1 MRLMKLELKRVLKT
15 RSTLI
20 LLTLSLVLSLV
31 MAYIPT
37 TFSYVSYLDD
47 NGNTIKLLDLDAVQ
61 YLKTLQSDTAG
72 TVTPQKVRQAV
83 EAYQSCLTKYGV
95 ENTYD
100 LPDGVY
106 EADILPYAPLLHGV
120 REAFADP
127 NTGIAP
133 SLMDIDPEK
142 VDDFYGACE
151 ARLDSLMKLE
161 QENHPAAQEA
171 AKRLYSRVETPYQLY
186 PGYTTDAM
194 DYQLLL
200 SFLIVLFCAV
210 IAAPIFTSDY
220 QTGADDIYRCTKYG
234 RMKFAVTKIVSALL
248 ICGTAFS
255 LCAAVFLLVSNSLY
269 GWECTKTSIQ
279 MLYSIVNLPN
289 LNLGQLQWVC
299 AGVYCLCLL
308 ATVSFTLFLS
318 SRLRNVVTSLSVALV
333 CCILPVIL
341 YVGLPSE
348 IGQWIYTILPAG
360 GVALQTSFLYSL
372 VDFAFWSIGNIAIWT
387 PYVMLGAY
395 CVEIPLF
402 LCLAVY
408 SYCTH
413 KVS

>member
-20 LLTLSLVLSLV
+20 LLSLSLILSLV

-47 NGNTIKLLDLDAVQ
+47 NGNTIKLLGLDAVQ

-83 EAYQSCLTKYGV
+83 EAYQTCLTKYGV

-200 SFLIVLFCAV
+200 SFLIVLFCTV

-255 LCAAVFLLVSNSLY
+255 LCAAVFLLVSNRLY

-372 VDFAFWSIGNIAIWT
+372 VDFAFWNIGNIAIWT

-408 SYCTH
+408 SYCTR
-413 KVS
+413 KA

>member
-15 RSTLI
+15 RLTLI
-20 LLTLSLVLSLV
+20 LLTFSLVLSLV

-47 NGNTIKLLDLDAVQ
+47 NGNTIKLLGLDAVQ

-72 TVTPQKVRQAV
+72 EVTPQKVRQAV
-83 EAYQSCLTKYGV
+83 EDYQTCLTKYGV

-106 EADILPYAPLLHGV
+106 ETEILPYAPLLHGV

-127 NTGIAP
+127 DSGIAP

-142 VDDFYGACE
+142 IEDFYSACE

-161 QENHPAAQEA
+161 QRDHPRAQEA

-186 PGYTTDAM
+186 PGYNTDAM

-200 SFLIVLFCAV
+200 SFLIVLFCTV

-234 RMKFAVTKIVSALL
+234 RVKFAVTKLLSALL

-255 LCAAVFLLVSNSLY
+255 LCAVVFLLVSNSLY
-269 GWECTKTSIQ
+269 GWECTKTSMQ

-299 AGVYCLCLL
+299 AGGYLLCLL

-318 SRLRNVVTSLSVALV
+318 SRLRNVVASLAVALV

-341 YVGLPSE
+341 YVALPSE

-360 GVALQTSFLYSL
+360 GVALQTSFLYTL
-372 VDFAFWSIGNIAIWT
+372 VDFAFRNMGNLTIWT

-408 SYCTH
+408 SYCTR
-413 KVS
+413 KA

>member
-37 TFSYVSYLDD
+37 TFSYVTYRDA
-47 NGNTIKLLDLDAVQ
+47 NGDTVKLLGLDAVQ

-151 ARLDSLMKLE
+151 DRLASLMKLE
-161 QENHPAAQEA
+161 QKDHPVAQEA

-372 VDFAFWSIGNIAIWT
+372 VDFAFWNIGNIAIWT

-408 SYCTH
+408 SYCTR
-413 KVS
+413 KA

>member
-15 RSTLI
+15 RLTLI
-20 LLTLSLVLSLV
+20 LLTFSLVLSLV

-37 TFSYVSYLDD
+37 TFSYVTYRDA
-47 NGNTIKLLDLDAVQ
+47 NGDTVKLLGLDAVQ

-72 TVTPQKVRQAV
+72 EVTPQKVRKAV
-83 EAYQSCLTKYGV
+83 EAYQTCLTKYGV

-100 LPDGVY
+100 LPEGVY
-106 EADILPYAPLLHGV
+106 EAEILPYAPLLHGI
-120 REAFADP
+120 REAFAAPDS
-127 NTGIAP
+127 GIAP

-142 VDDFYGACE
+142 IEDFYSACE

-161 QENHPAAQEA
+161 QRDHPRAQEA

-186 PGYTTDAM
+186 PGYNSDAM

-234 RMKFAVTKIVSALL
+234 RVKFAITKLLSALL

-255 LCAAVFLLVSNSLY
+255 LCAVVFLLVSNSLY
-269 GWECTKTSIQ
+269 GWECTKTSMQ

-299 AGVYCLCLL
+299 AGGYLLCLL

-318 SRLRNVVTSLSVALV
+318 SRLRNVVASLAVALV

-341 YVGLPSE
+341 YVALPSE
-348 IGQWIYTILPAG
+348 IGQLIYTVLPAG
-360 GVALQTSFLYSL
+360 GVALQTSFLYTL
-372 VDFAFWSIGNIAIWT
+372 VDFAFWDIGNLAIWT

-408 SYCTH
+408 SYCTR
-413 KVS
+413 KA

>member
-15 RSTLI
+15 RLTLI
-20 LLTLSLVLSLV
+20 LLALSLVLALI
-31 MAYIPT
+31 MAYIPVT
-37 TFSYVSYLDD
+37 YSYVSLLDE
-47 NGNTIKLLDLDAVQ
+47 NGNSEKLQGLDAIRYEKAV
-61 YLKTLQSDTAG
+61 QSDTVG
-72 TVTPQKVRQAV
+72 VVTPQKVRQAV
-83 EAYQSCLTKYGV
+83 EAYQACMRKY
-95 ENTYD
+95 NAQYTWQ

-106 EADILPYAPLLHGV
+106 AQEILPHAPLLHGV

-127 NTGIAP
+127 DSGIAP
-133 SLMDIDPEK
+133 STLDIDPEK

-186 PGYTTDAM
+186 PGYNTDAM

-200 SFLIVLFCAV
+200 SFLIVLFCTV

-279 MLYSIVNLPN
+279 MLYSIVNLSN

-299 AGVYCLCLL
+299 TGGYLLCLL

-318 SRLRNVVTSLSVALV
+318 SRLRNVVASLAVALV

-341 YVGLPSE
+341 YVALPSE
-348 IGQWIYTILPAG
+348 IGQWIYTVLPAG
-360 GVALQTSFLYSL
+360 GVALQTSFLYTL
-372 VDFAFWSIGNIAIWT
+372 VDFAFWNMGNLAIWT

>member
-15 RSTLI
+15 RLTLI
-20 LLTLSLVLSLV
+20 LLTFSLVLSLV

-47 NGNTIKLLDLDAVQ
+47 NGNTIKLLGLDAVQ

-72 TVTPQKVRQAV
+72 EVTPQKVRQAV
-83 EAYQSCLTKYGV
+83 EDYQTCLTKYGV

-100 LPDGVY
+100 LPEGVY
-106 EADILPYAPLLHGV
+106 EAEILPYAPLLHGV

-127 NTGIAP
+127 DSGIAP

-142 VDDFYGACE
+142 IEDFYSACE

-161 QENHPAAQEA
+161 QRDHPRAQEA

-186 PGYTTDAM
+186 PGYITDAM

-200 SFLIVLFCAV
+200 SFLIVLFCTV

-234 RMKFAVTKIVSALL
+234 RVKFAVTKLLSALL

-255 LCAAVFLLVSNSLY
+255 LCAVVFLLVSNSLY

-299 AGVYCLCLL
+299 AGGYLLCLL

-318 SRLRNVVTSLSVALV
+318 SRLRNVVASLAVALV

-341 YVGLPSE
+341 YAALPSE

-360 GVALQTSFLYSL
+360 GVALQTSFLYTL
-372 VDFAFWSIGNIAIWT
+372 VDFAFWNMGNLAIWT

-408 SYCTH
+408 SYCTR
-413 KVS
+413 KV

>member
-15 RSTLI
+15 RLTLI
-20 LLTLSLVLSLV
+20 LLTFSLVLSLV

-37 TFSYVSYLDD
+37 TFPYVSYLDD
-47 NGNTIKLLDLDAVQ
+47 NGNTIKLLGLNAVQ

-83 EAYQSCLTKYGV
+83 EAYQTCLTKYGV

-200 SFLIVLFCAV
+200 SFLIVLFCTV

-220 QTGADDIYRCTKYG
+220 QTGADDIYRCTKFG
-234 RMKFAVTKIVSALL
+234 RVKFAVTKIASALL
-248 ICGTAFS
+248 ICSAAFS
-255 LCAAVFLLVSNSLY
+255 LCAAVYLLVSNSLF
-269 GWECTKTSIQ
+269 GWECTKTSMQ

-289 LNLGQLQWVC
+289 LNLGALQGIS
-299 AGVYCLCLL
+299 AGGYLLCML

-318 SRLRNVVTSLSVALV
+318 SRLRNMVTALSLALG
-333 CCILPVIL
+333 CCILPIVM
-341 YVGLPSE
+341 YMALPAE

-360 GVALQTSFLYSL
+360 GVALQTSFFYSL
-372 VDFAFWSIGNIAIWT
+372 VDFAYWNLGNLAIWT

-395 CVEIPLF
+395 CIEVPLF
-402 LCLAVY
+402 LCLAIH
-408 SYCTH
+408 SYC
-413 KVS
+413 KQNAR

>member
-15 RSTLI
+15 RLTLI
-20 LLTLSLVLSLV
+20 LLTFSLVLSLV

-47 NGNTIKLLDLDAVQ
+47 NGNTIKLLGLDAVQ

-72 TVTPQKVRQAV
+72 EVTPQKVRQAV
-83 EAYQSCLTKYGV
+83 EDYQTCLTKYGV

-100 LPDGVY
+100 LPEGVY
-106 EADILPYAPLLHGV
+106 EAEILPYAPLLHGV

-127 NTGIAP
+127 DSGIAP

-142 VDDFYGACE
+142 IEDFYSACE

-161 QENHPAAQEA
+161 QRDHPRAQEA
-171 AKRLYSRVETPYQLY
+171 AKRLYNRVEMPYQLY
-186 PGYTTDAM
+186 PGYNTDAM

-200 SFLIVLFCAV
+200 SFLIVLFCTV

-234 RMKFAVTKIVSALL
+234 RVKFAVTKLLSALL

-255 LCAAVFLLVSNSLY
+255 LCTVVFLLVSNSLY

-279 MLYSIVNLPN
+279 MLYSIVNLSN
-289 LNLGQLQWVC
+289 LNLGQLQWIC
-299 AGVYCLCLL
+299 AGGYLLCML

-318 SRLRNVVTSLSVALV
+318 SRLRNVVASLAVALV

-341 YVGLPSE
+341 YVALPSE

-360 GVALQTSFLYSL
+360 GVALQTSFLYTL
-372 VDFAFWSIGNIAIWT
+372 VDFAFWNIGNLAIWT

-408 SYCTH
+408 SYCTR
-413 KVS
+413 KV

>member
-15 RSTLI
+15 RLTLI
-20 LLTLSLVLSLV
+20 LLTFSLVLSLV

-47 NGNTIKLLDLDAVQ
+47 NGNTIKLLGLDAVQ

-72 TVTPQKVRQAV
+72 EVTPQKVRQAV
-83 EAYQSCLTKYGV
+83 EDYQTCLTKYGV

-100 LPDGVY
+100 LPEGVY
-106 EADILPYAPLLHGV
+106 EAEILPYAPLLHGV
-120 REAFADP
+120 REAFADSDS
-127 NTGIAP
+127 GIAP

-142 VDDFYGACE
+142 IEDFYSACE

-161 QENHPAAQEA
+161 QRDHPRAQEA
-171 AKRLYSRVETPYQLY
+171 AKRLYNRVEMPYQLY
-186 PGYTTDAM
+186 PGYNTDAM

-200 SFLIVLFCAV
+200 SFLIVLFCTV

-234 RMKFAVTKIVSALL
+234 RVKFAVTKLLSALL

-255 LCAAVFLLVSNSLY
+255 LCTVVFLLVSNSLY

-279 MLYSIVNLPN
+279 MLYSIVNLSN
-289 LNLGQLQWVC
+289 LNLGQLQWIC
-299 AGVYCLCLL
+299 AGGYLLCML

-318 SRLRNVVTSLSVALV
+318 SRLRNVVASLAVALV

-341 YVGLPSE
+341 YVALPSE

-360 GVALQTSFLYSL
+360 GVALQTSFLYTL
-372 VDFAFWSIGNIAIWT
+372 VDFAFWNIGNLAIWT

-408 SYCTH
+408 SYCTR
-413 KVS
+413 KV

>member
-15 RSTLI
+15 RLTLI
-20 LLTLSLVLSLV
+20 LLSLSLVLSLV

-47 NGNTIKLLDLDAVQ
+47 NGNTIKLLGLDAVQ

-72 TVTPQKVRQAV
+72 EVTPQKVRQAV
-83 EAYQSCLTKYGV
+83 EDYQTCLTKYGV

-106 EADILPYAPLLHGV
+106 ETEILPYAPLLHGV

-127 NTGIAP
+127 DSGIAP

-142 VDDFYGACE
+142 IEDFYGACE

-161 QENHPAAQEA
+161 QRDHPRAQEA
-171 AKRLYSRVETPYQLY
+171 AKRLYNRVEMPYQLY
-186 PGYTTDAM
+186 PGYNTDAM

-200 SFLIVLFCAV
+200 SFLIVLFCTV

-234 RMKFAVTKIVSALL
+234 RVKFAVTKLLSALL

-255 LCAAVFLLVSNSLY
+255 LCAVVFLLVSNSLY
-269 GWECTKTSIQ
+269 GWECTKTSMQ

-299 AGVYCLCLL
+299 AGGYLLCLL

-318 SRLRNVVTSLSVALV
+318 SRLRNVVSALSLSLL
-333 CCILPVIL
+333 CCFLPIIV
-341 YVGLPSE
+341 YMALPSE
-348 IGQWIYTILPAG
+348 IGQWIYTVLSAG

-372 VDFAFWSIGNIAIWT
+372 VDFAFWNIGNLAIWT

-408 SYCTH
+408 SYCTR
-413 KVS
+413 KA

>member
-15 RSTLI
+15 RLTLI
-20 LLTLSLVLSLV
+20 LLTFSLVLSLV

-37 TFSYVSYLDD
+37 TFSYVTYRDA
-47 NGNTIKLLDLDAVQ
+47 NGDTVKLLGLDAVQ

-72 TVTPQKVRQAV
+72 EVTPQKVRKAV
-83 EAYQSCLTKYGV
+83 EAYQTCLTKYGV

-106 EADILPYAPLLHGV
+106 ETEILPYAPLLHGV

-127 NTGIAP
+127 DSGIAA
-133 SLMDIDPEK
+133 SLMDISPEK
-142 VDDFYGACE
+142 IENFYGACE
-151 ARLDSLMKLE
+151 ARLVSLMKLE
-161 QENHPAAQEA
+161 QKNHPAAQEA

-186 PGYTTDAM
+186 PGYNSDAM

-200 SFLIVLFCAV
+200 SFLIILFCTV

-234 RMKFAVTKIVSALL
+234 RVKFAITKLLSALL

-255 LCAAVFLLVSNSLY
+255 LCAVVFLLVSNSLY
-269 GWECTKTSIQ
+269 GWECTKTSMQ

-299 AGVYCLCLL
+299 AGGYLLCLL

-318 SRLRNVVTSLSVALV
+318 SRLRNVVASLAVALV
-333 CCILPVIL
+333 CCIFPVIL
-341 YVGLPSE
+341 YVALPSE

-360 GVALQTSFLYSL
+360 GVALQTSFLYTL
-372 VDFAFWSIGNIAIWT
+372 VDFAFWNIGNIAIWT

-408 SYCTH
+408 SYCTR
-413 KVS
+413 KV

>member
-15 RSTLI
+15 RLTLI
-20 LLTLSLVLSLV
+20 LLTFSLVLSLV

-47 NGNTIKLLDLDAVQ
+47 NGNTIKLLGLDAVQ

-72 TVTPQKVRQAV
+72 EVTPQKVRQAV
-83 EAYQSCLTKYGV
+83 EDYQTCLTKYGV

-100 LPDGVY
+100 LPEGVY
-106 EADILPYAPLLHGV
+106 EAEILPYAPLLHGV

-127 NTGIAP
+127 DSGIAP
-133 SLMDIDPEK
+133 ALMDISPEK
-142 VDDFYGACE
+142 IENFYGTCE
-151 ARLDSLMKLE
+151 ARLVSLMKLE
-161 QENHPAAQEA
+161 QKDHPAAQEA
-171 AKRLYSRVETPYQLY
+171 AKRLYSRVEMPYQLY
-186 PGYTTDAM
+186 PGYNTDAM

-200 SFLIVLFCAV
+200 SFLIVLFCTV

-234 RMKFAVTKIVSALL
+234 RVKFAVTKLLSALL

-255 LCAAVFLLVSNSLY
+255 LCAVVFLLVSNSLY
-269 GWECTKTSIQ
+269 GWECTKTSMQ

-299 AGVYCLCLL
+299 AGGYLLCLL

-318 SRLRNVVTSLSVALV
+318 SRLRNVVASLAVALV

-341 YVGLPSE
+341 YVALPSE
-348 IGQWIYTILPAG
+348 IGQWIYTILPAS
-360 GVALQTSFLYSL
+360 GVALQTSFLYTL
-372 VDFAFWSIGNIAIWT
+372 VDFAFWNIGNIAIWT

-395 CVEIPLF
+395 CVEIPIF

-408 SYCTH
+408 SYCTR
-413 KVS
+413 KA

>member
-15 RSTLI
+15 RLTLI
-20 LLTLSLVLSLV
+20 LLTFSLVLSLV

-47 NGNTIKLLDLDAVQ
+47 NGNTIKLLGLDAVQ

-72 TVTPQKVRQAV
+72 EVTPQKVRQAV
-83 EAYQSCLTKYGV
+83 EDYQTCLTKYGV

-100 LPDGVY
+100 LPEGVY
-106 EADILPYAPLLHGV
+106 EAEILPYAPLLHGV

-127 NTGIAP
+127 DSGIAP

-142 VDDFYGACE
+142 IEDFYSACE

-161 QENHPAAQEA
+161 QRDHPRAQEA
-171 AKRLYSRVETPYQLY
+171 AKRLYNRVEMPYQLY
-186 PGYTTDAM
+186 PGYNTDAM

-200 SFLIVLFCAV
+200 SFLIVLFCTV

-234 RMKFAVTKIVSALL
+234 RVKFAVTKLLSALL

-255 LCAAVFLLVSNSLY
+255 LCAVVFLLVSNSLY
-269 GWECTKTSIQ
+269 GWECTKTSMQ

-299 AGVYCLCLL
+299 AGGYLLCLL

-318 SRLRNVVTSLSVALV
+318 SRLRNVVASLAVALV

-341 YVGLPSE
+341 YVALPSE

-360 GVALQTSFLYSL
+360 GVALQTSFLYTL
-372 VDFAFWSIGNIAIWT
+372 VDFTFWNIGNLAIWT

-408 SYCTH
+408 SYCTR
-413 KVS
+413 KV

>member
-15 RSTLI
+15 RLTLI
-20 LLTLSLVLSLV
+20 LLTFSLVLSLV

-47 NGNTIKLLDLDAVQ
+47 NGNTIKLLGLDAVQ

-72 TVTPQKVRQAV
+72 EVTPQKVRQAV
-83 EAYQSCLTKYGV
+83 EDYQTCLTKYGV

-100 LPDGVY
+100 LPEGVY
-106 EADILPYAPLLHGV
+106 EAEILPYAPLLHGV

-127 NTGIAP
+127 DSGIAP

-142 VDDFYGACE
+142 IEDFYSACE

-161 QENHPAAQEA
+161 QRDHPRAQEA

-186 PGYTTDAM
+186 PGYNTDAM

-200 SFLIVLFCAV
+200 SFLIVLFCTV

-299 AGVYCLCLL
+299 AGGYLLCLL

-318 SRLRNVVTSLSVALV
+318 SRLRNVVASLAVALV

-341 YVGLPSE
+341 YAALPSE

-360 GVALQTSFLYSL
+360 GVALQTSFLYTL
-372 VDFAFWSIGNIAIWT
+372 VDFAFWNMGNLAIWT

-408 SYCTH
+408 SYCTR
-413 KVS
+413 KA

>member
-15 RSTLI
+15 RLTLI
-20 LLTLSLVLSLV
+20 LLSLSLVLSLV

-47 NGNTIKLLDLDAVQ
+47 NGNTIKLLGLDAVQ

-72 TVTPQKVRQAV
+72 EVTPQKVRQAV
-83 EAYQSCLTKYGV
+83 EDYQTCLTKYGV
-95 ENTYD
+95 ENTHD
-100 LPDGVY
+100 LPEGVY
-106 EADILPYAPLLHGV
+106 EAEILPYAPLLHGV

-127 NTGIAP
+127 DSGIAP

-142 VDDFYGACE
+142 IEDFYSACE

-161 QENHPAAQEA
+161 QRDHPRAQEA

-186 PGYTTDAM
+186 PGYNTDAM

-200 SFLIVLFCAV
+200 SFLIVLFCTV

-234 RMKFAVTKIVSALL
+234 QVKFAVTKLLSALL

-255 LCAAVFLLVSNSLY
+255 LCAVVFLLVSNSLY
-269 GWECTKTSIQ
+269 GWECTKTSMQ

-299 AGVYCLCLL
+299 AGGYLLCLL

-318 SRLRNVVTSLSVALV
+318 SKLRNVVASLAVALV

-341 YVGLPSE
+341 YAALPSE

-360 GVALQTSFLYSL
+360 GVALQTSFLYTL
-372 VDFAFWSIGNIAIWT
+372 VDFAFWNIGNLAIWT

-408 SYCTH
+408 SYCTR
-413 KVS
+413 KA

>member
-15 RSTLI
+15 RLTLI
-20 LLTLSLVLSLV
+20 LLTFSLVLSLV

-47 NGNTIKLLDLDAVQ
+47 NGNTIKLLGLDAVQ

-72 TVTPQKVRQAV
+72 EVTPQKVRQAV
-83 EAYQSCLTKYGV
+83 EDYQTCLTKYGV

-100 LPDGVY
+100 LPEGVY
-106 EADILPYAPLLHGV
+106 EAEILPYAPLLHGV

-127 NTGIAP
+127 DSGIAP

-142 VDDFYGACE
+142 IENFYSACE

-161 QENHPAAQEA
+161 QRDHPRAQEA
-171 AKRLYSRVETPYQLY
+171 AKCLYSRVETPYQLY
-186 PGYTTDAM
+186 PGYNSDAM

-200 SFLIVLFCAV
+200 SFLIVLFCTV

-234 RMKFAVTKIVSALL
+234 RVKFAVTKLLSALL

-255 LCAAVFLLVSNSLY
+255 LCAVVFLLVSNSLY
-269 GWECTKTSIQ
+269 GWECTKTSMQ

-299 AGVYCLCLL
+299 AGGYLLCLL

-318 SRLRNVVTSLSVALV
+318 SRLRNVVASLAVALV

-341 YVGLPSE
+341 YVALPSE

-360 GVALQTSFLYSL
+360 GVALQTSFLYTL
-372 VDFAFWSIGNIAIWT
+372 VDFAFWNMGNLAIWT

-408 SYCTH
+408 SYCTR
-413 KVS
+413 KA

>member
-15 RSTLI
+15 RLSLI
-20 LLTLSLVLSLV
+20 LLTFSLVLSLV

-47 NGNTIKLLDLDAVQ
+47 NGDTVKLLGLDAVQ

-72 TVTPQKVRQAV
+72 EVTPQKVRQAV
-83 EAYQSCLTKYGV
+83 EDYQTCLTKYGV

-100 LPDGVY
+100 LPEGVY
-106 EADILPYAPLLHGV
+106 EAEILPYAPLLHGV

-127 NTGIAP
+127 DSGIAP

-142 VDDFYGACE
+142 IEDFYSACE

-161 QENHPAAQEA
+161 QRDHPRAQEA

-186 PGYTTDAM
+186 PGYNTDAM

-200 SFLIVLFCAV
+200 SFLIVLFCTV

-234 RMKFAVTKIVSALL
+234 RVKFAVTKLLSALL
-248 ICGTAFS
+248 ICCTAFS
-255 LCAAVFLLVSNSLY
+255 ICAALYLLVSNSLY
-269 GWECTKTSIQ
+269 GWKCTKTSIQ
-279 MLYSIVNLPN
+279 MLYSIVNLSN

-299 AGVYCLCLL
+299 AGGYLLSQL

-318 SRLRNVVTSLSVALV
+318 SRLRNMVASLSVALV

-341 YVGLPSE
+341 YVALPLE

-360 GVALQTSFLYSL
+360 GVALQTSFLYTL
-372 VDFAFWSIGNIAIWT
+372 VDFAFWNIGNIAVWT

-395 CVEIPLF
+395 CMEIPLF
-402 LCLAVY
+402 LCLAVH
-408 SYCTH
+408 SYCTR
-413 KVS
+413 KA

>member
-15 RSTLI
+15 RLTLI
-20 LLTLSLVLSLV
+20 LLTFSLVLSLV

-37 TFSYVSYLDD
+37 TFPYVSYLDD
-47 NGNTIKLLDLDAVQ
+47 NGNTIKLLGLNAVQ

-83 EAYQSCLTKYGV
+83 EAYQTCLTKYGV

-151 ARLDSLMKLE
+151 DRLASLMKLE
-161 QENHPAAQEA
+161 QKDHPAAQEA

-186 PGYTTDAM
+186 PGYNSDAM

-210 IAAPIFTSDY
+210 IAAPIFSSDY

-234 RMKFAVTKIVSALL
+234 RGKFATTKLLSALL

-255 LCAAVFLLVSNSLY
+255 LCAVVFLLVSNSLY

-299 AGVYCLCLL
+299 AGGYLLCLL

-318 SRLRNVVTSLSVALV
+318 SRLRNVVASLAVALV

-341 YVGLPSE
+341 YVALPSE

-372 VDFAFWSIGNIAIWT
+372 VDFAFWNIGNIAIWT

-395 CVEIPLF
+395 CIEIPLF

-408 SYCTH
+408 SYCTR
-413 KVS
+413 KA

>member
-1 MRLMKLELKRVLKT
+1 MRLLKLELKRVLKT
-15 RSTLI
+15 RLTLI
-20 LLTLSLVLSLV
+20 LLTFSLVLSLV

-47 NGNTIKLLDLDAVQ
+47 NGNTIKLLGLDAVQ

-72 TVTPQKVRQAV
+72 EVTPQKVRQAV
-83 EAYQSCLTKYGV
+83 EDYQTCLTKYGV
-95 ENTYD
+95 ENTHD
-100 LPDGVY
+100 LPEGVY
-106 EADILPYAPLLHGV
+106 EAEILPYAPLLHGV

-127 NTGIAP
+127 DSGIAP

-142 VDDFYGACE
+142 IEDFYSACE

-161 QENHPAAQEA
+161 QRDHPRAQEA

-186 PGYTTDAM
+186 PGYNTDAM

-200 SFLIVLFCAV
+200 SFLIVLFCTV

-234 RMKFAVTKIVSALL
+234 RVKFAATKLLSALL

-255 LCAAVFLLVSNSLY
+255 LCAVVFLLVSNSLY
-269 GWECTKTSIQ
+269 GWECTKTSMQ

-299 AGVYCLCLL
+299 AGGYLLCLL

-318 SRLRNVVTSLSVALV
+318 SKLRNVVASLAVALV

-341 YVGLPSE
+341 YAALPSE

-360 GVALQTSFLYSL
+360 GVALQTSFLYTL
-372 VDFAFWSIGNIAIWT
+372 VDFAFWNIGNLAIWT

-408 SYCTH
+408 SYCTR
-413 KVS
+413 KA

>member
-15 RSTLI
+15 RLTLI
-20 LLTLSLVLSLV
+20 LLTFSLVLSLV

-47 NGNTIKLLDLDAVQ
+47 NGNTIKLLGLAAVQ

-72 TVTPQKVRQAV
+72 EVTPQKVRQAV
-83 EAYQSCLTKYGV
+83 EDYQTCLTKYGV

-100 LPDGVY
+100 LPEGVY
-106 EADILPYAPLLHGV
+106 EAEILPYAPLLHGV

-127 NTGIAP
+127 DSGIAP

-142 VDDFYGACE
+142 IEDFYSACE

-161 QENHPAAQEA
+161 QRDHPRAQEA

-186 PGYTTDAM
+186 PGYNTDAM

-200 SFLIVLFCAV
+200 SFLIVLFCTV

-234 RMKFAVTKIVSALL
+234 RVKFAVTKLLSALL

-255 LCAAVFLLVSNSLY
+255 LCAVVFLLVSNSLY
-269 GWECTKTSIQ
+269 GWECTKTSMQ

-299 AGVYCLCLL
+299 AGGYLLCLL

-318 SRLRNVVTSLSVALV
+318 SRLRNVVASLAVALV

-341 YVGLPSE
+341 YVALPSE
-348 IGQWIYTILPAG
+348 IGQWIYTILPTG
-360 GVALQTSFLYSL
+360 GVALQTSFLYTL
-372 VDFAFWSIGNIAIWT
+372 VDFAFWNMGNLAIWT

-408 SYCTH
+408 SYCTR
-413 KVS
+413 KA

>member
-1 MRLMKLELKRVLKT
+1 MSDENKKVCNQCPNHCPITDLKCSEGRMALKRESQGRTEYTEKEG
-15 RSTLI
+15 RRGPRGHHGERGHHKGRMHGGHHGGGRPCMDEDTLPGLMQACGHQIYHRGRRGGGQEGI
-20 LLTLSLVLSLV
+20 LSILAEKEQMSQ
-31 MAYIPT
+31 
-37 TFSYVSYLDD
+37 
-47 NGNTIKLLDLDAVQ
+47 KDLQ
-61 YLKTLQSDTAG
+61 EILQIQPGSMS
-72 TVTPQKVRQAV
+72 
-83 EAYQSCLTKYGV
+83 E
-95 ENTYD
+95 
-100 LPDGVY
+100 
-106 EADILPYAPLLHGV
+106 I
-120 REAFADP
+120 
-127 NTGIAP
+127 
-133 SLMDIDPEK
+133 
-142 VDDFYGACE
+142 
-151 ARLDSLMKLE
+151 LMKLE
-161 QENHPAAQEA
+161 QKDHPAAQEA
-171 AKRLYSRVETPYQLY
+171 AKRLYSRVEMPYQLY
-186 PGYTTDAM
+186 PGYNTDAM

-200 SFLIVLFCAV
+200 SFLIVLFCTV

-234 RMKFAVTKIVSALL
+234 RVKFAITKLLSALL

-255 LCAAVFLLVSNSLY
+255 LCAVVFLLVSNSLY

-299 AGVYCLCLL
+299 AGGYLLCLL

-318 SRLRNVVTSLSVALV
+318 SRLRNVVASLAVALV

-341 YVGLPSE
+341 YVALPSE

-360 GVALQTSFLYSL
+360 GVALQTSFLYTL
-372 VDFAFWSIGNIAIWT
+372 VDFAFWNIGNIAIWT

-408 SYCTH
+408 SYCTR
-413 KVS
+413 KV

>member
-1 MRLMKLELKRVLKT
+1 MRLMKLELKRGLKT

-37 TFSYVSYLDD
+37 TFSYVTYRDA
-47 NGNTIKLLDLDAVQ
+47 NGDTVKLLGLDAVQ

-83 EAYQSCLTKYGV
+83 EAYQTCLTKYGV

-127 NTGIAP
+127 DSGIAA
-133 SLMDIDPEK
+133 SLMDISPEK
-142 VDDFYGACE
+142 IENFYGTCE
-151 ARLDSLMKLE
+151 ARLVSLMKLE
-161 QENHPAAQEA
+161 QKDHPAAQEA

-186 PGYTTDAM
+186 PGYNTDAM

-200 SFLIVLFCAV
+200 SFLIVLFCTV

-234 RMKFAVTKIVSALL
+234 RVKFAITKLLSALL

-255 LCAAVFLLVSNSLY
+255 LCAVVFLLVSNSLY
-269 GWECTKTSIQ
+269 GWECTKTSMQ

-289 LNLGQLQWVC
+289 LNLGQLQWFC
-299 AGVYCLCLL
+299 AGGYLLCLL

-318 SRLRNVVTSLSVALV
+318 SRLRNVVASLAVALV

-341 YVGLPSE
+341 YVALPSE

-360 GVALQTSFLYSL
+360 GVALQTSFLYTL
-372 VDFAFWSIGNIAIWT
+372 VDFAFWNIGNLAIWT

-408 SYCTH
+408 SYCTR
-413 KVS
+413 KV

>member
-15 RSTLI
+15 RLTLI
-20 LLTLSLVLSLV
+20 LLSLSLVLSLV

-47 NGNTIKLLDLDAVQ
+47 NGNTIKLLGLDAVQ
-61 YLKTLQSDTAG
+61 YLKTLQSDTMG
-72 TVTPQKVRQAV
+72 EVTPQKVRQAV
-83 EAYQSCLTKYGV
+83 EAYQTCLTKYGV

-100 LPDGVY
+100 LPEGVY
-106 EADILPYAPLLHGV
+106 EAEILPYAPLLHGV

-127 NTGIAP
+127 DSGIAA
-133 SLMDIDPEK
+133 SLMDISPEK
-142 VDDFYGACE
+142 IENFYGTCE
-151 ARLDSLMKLE
+151 ARLVSLMKLE
-161 QENHPAAQEA
+161 QKDHPAAQEA

-186 PGYTTDAM
+186 PGYNTDAM

-200 SFLIVLFCAV
+200 SFLIVLFCTV
-210 IAAPIFTSDY
+210 ITAPVFTSDY

-234 RMKFAVTKIVSALL
+234 RVKFAITKLLSALL

-255 LCAAVFLLVSNSLY
+255 LCAVVFLLVSNSLY
-269 GWECTKTSIQ
+269 GWECTKTSMQ

-289 LNLGQLQWVC
+289 LNLGQLQWFC
-299 AGVYCLCLL
+299 AGGYLLCLL

-318 SRLRNVVTSLSVALV
+318 SRLRNVVASLAVALV

-341 YVGLPSE
+341 YVALPSE
-348 IGQWIYTILPAG
+348 IGQLIYTVLPAG
-360 GVALQTSFLYSL
+360 GVALQTSFLYTL
-372 VDFAFWSIGNIAIWT
+372 VDFAFWNIGNLAIWT

-408 SYCTH
+408 SYCTR
-413 KVS
+413 KV

>member
-15 RSTLI
+15 RLTLI
-20 LLTLSLVLSLV
+20 LLTFSLVLSLV

-37 TFSYVSYLDD
+37 IFSYVTYRDSSRD
-47 NGNTIKLLDLDAVQ
+47 TVKLLGLDAVQ

-72 TVTPQKVRQAV
+72 EVTPQKVRQAV
-83 EAYQSCLTKYGV
+83 EDYQTCLTKYGV
-95 ENTYD
+95 DNTYD

-127 NTGIAP
+127 DSGIAP

-142 VDDFYGACE
+142 IEDFYGVCE

-161 QENHPAAQEA
+161 QRDHPAAQEA

-186 PGYTTDAM
+186 PGYNTDAM

-200 SFLIVLFCAV
+200 SFLIVLFCTV
-210 IAAPIFTSDY
+210 IAAPIFTLDY

-234 RMKFAVTKIVSALL
+234 RIKFAVTKIVSALL
-248 ICGTAFS
+248 ICGSAFS
-255 LCAAVFLLVSNSLY
+255 LYAVVFLLVSNSLY

-299 AGVYCLCLL
+299 AGGYLLCLL
-308 ATVSFTLFLS
+308 ATMSFTLFLS
-318 SRLRNVVTSLSVALV
+318 SRLRNVVASLSVSLV

-341 YVGLPSE
+341 YVALPSE

-360 GVALQTSFLYSL
+360 GVALQTSFLYTL
-372 VDFAFWSIGNIAIWT
+372 VDFAFWNIGNLAIWT

-402 LCLAVY
+402 LCLAGY
-408 SYCTH
+408 SYCTR
-413 KVS
+413 KA

>member
-47 NGNTIKLLDLDAVQ
+47 NGNTIKLLGLDAVQ

-127 NTGIAP
+127 DSGIAP
-133 SLMDIDPEK
+133 SLTDIDPEK

-210 IAAPIFTSDY
+210 IAAPIFASDY

-372 VDFAFWSIGNIAIWT
+372 VDFAFWNIGNIAIWT

-408 SYCTH
+408 SYCTR
-413 KVS
+413 KA

>member
-15 RSTLI
+15 RLTLI
-20 LLTLSLVLSLV
+20 LLTFSLVLSLV

-47 NGNTIKLLDLDAVQ
+47 NGNTIKLLGLDAVQ

-72 TVTPQKVRQAV
+72 EVTPQKVRQAV
-83 EAYQSCLTKYGV
+83 EDYQTCLTKYGV

-100 LPDGVY
+100 LPEGVY
-106 EADILPYAPLLHGV
+106 EAEILPYAPLLHGV

-127 NTGIAP
+127 DSGIAP

-142 VDDFYGACE
+142 IENFYSACE

-161 QENHPAAQEA
+161 QRDHPRAQEA
-171 AKRLYSRVETPYQLY
+171 AKCLYSRVETPYQLY
-186 PGYTTDAM
+186 PGYNSDAM

-200 SFLIVLFCAV
+200 SFLIVLFCTV

-234 RMKFAVTKIVSALL
+234 RVKFAVTKLLSALL

-255 LCAAVFLLVSNSLY
+255 LCAVVFLLVSNSLY
-269 GWECTKTSIQ
+269 GWECTKTSMQ

-299 AGVYCLCLL
+299 AGAYCLCLL

-318 SRLRNVVTSLSVALV
+318 SRLRNVVASLAVALV

-341 YVGLPSE
+341 YVALPSE

-360 GVALQTSFLYSL
+360 GVALQTSFLYTL
-372 VDFAFWSIGNIAIWT
+372 VDFAFRNMGNLTIWT

-408 SYCTH
+408 SYCTR
-413 KVS
+413 KA

>member
-1 MRLMKLELKRVLKT
+1 MKLELKRVLKT

-47 NGNTIKLLDLDAVQ
+47 DGNTIKLLGLDAVQ

-83 EAYQSCLTKYGV
+83 EAYQTCLTKYGV

-151 ARLDSLMKLE
+151 DRLASLMKLE
-161 QENHPAAQEA
+161 QKDHPAAQEA

-186 PGYTTDAM
+186 PGYNSDAM

-210 IAAPIFTSDY
+210 IAAPIFSSDY

-234 RMKFAVTKIVSALL
+234 RGKFATTKLLSALL

-255 LCAAVFLLVSNSLY
+255 LCAVVFLLVSNSLY

-299 AGVYCLCLL
+299 AGGYLLCLL

-318 SRLRNVVTSLSVALV
+318 SRLRNVVASLAVALV

-341 YVGLPSE
+341 YVALPSE

-372 VDFAFWSIGNIAIWT
+372 VDFAFWNIGNIAIWT

-395 CVEIPLF
+395 CIEIPLF

-408 SYCTH
+408 SYCTR
-413 KVS
+413 KA

>member
-15 RSTLI
+15 RLTLI
-20 LLTLSLVLSLV
+20 LLTFSLVLSLV

-47 NGNTIKLLDLDAVQ
+47 NGNTIKLLGLDAVQ

-72 TVTPQKVRQAV
+72 EVTPQKVRQAV
-83 EAYQSCLTKYGV
+83 EDYQTCLTKYGV

-100 LPDGVY
+100 LLEGVY
-106 EADILPYAPLLHGV
+106 EAEILPYAPLLHGV

-127 NTGIAP
+127 DSGIAP

-142 VDDFYGACE
+142 IEDFYSACE

-161 QENHPAAQEA
+161 QRDHPRAQEA
-171 AKRLYSRVETPYQLY
+171 AKRLYNRVEMPYQLY
-186 PGYTTDAM
+186 PGYNTDAM

-200 SFLIVLFCAV
+200 SFLIVLFCTV

-234 RMKFAVTKIVSALL
+234 RVKFAITKLLSALL

-255 LCAAVFLLVSNSLY
+255 LCAVVFLLVSNSLY

-279 MLYSIVNLPN
+279 MLYSIVNLSN
-289 LNLGQLQWVC
+289 LNLGQLQWIC
-299 AGVYCLCLL
+299 AGGYLLCLL

-318 SRLRNVVTSLSVALV
+318 SRLRNVVASLSVSLV

-341 YVGLPSE
+341 YVALPSE
-348 IGQWIYTILPAG
+348 IGQLIYTVLPAG
-360 GVALQTSFLYSL
+360 GVALQTSFLYTL
-372 VDFAFWSIGNIAIWT
+372 VDFAFWNMGNLAIWT

-408 SYCTH
+408 SYCTR
-413 KVS
+413 KA

>member
-20 LLTLSLVLSLV
+20 LLSLSLILSLV

-47 NGNTIKLLDLDAVQ
+47 NGNTIKLLGLDAVQ

-83 EAYQSCLTKYGV
+83 EAYQTCLTKYGV

-200 SFLIVLFCAV
+200 SFLIVLFCTV

-255 LCAAVFLLVSNSLY
+255 LCAAVFLLVSNRLY

-279 MLYSIVNLPN
+279 MLYSIVNLSN
-289 LNLGQLQWVC
+289 LNLGQLQWIC
-299 AGVYCLCLL
+299 AGGYLLCLL

-372 VDFAFWSIGNIAIWT
+372 VDFAFWNIGNIAIWT

-408 SYCTH
+408 SYCTR
-413 KVS
+413 KA